1 MATIYGYVRISTKT
15 QSIDRQIQNI
25 KNEYPDVIIV
35 QEVYTGKTI
44 IRPQWQKLL
53 NSVKSGDTIVFDAV
67 SRMSRNA
74 DEGVATYFDLFN
86 NGVSL
91 VFLKEPY
98 INTEVYAENIKDR
111 LALQGTDEDEIFKGL
126 NNYFRKLAIRQIR
139 IAFEQAEKEIQY
151 TSQRTKEGIAIARL
165 NGKHIGGQKGV
176 THITKKQKDSMKAIQ
191 KYSKEFD
198 GSLSDKDCMKL
209 IGISHNSFYKYKQ
222 AIRDTVIEEALQ
234 EAGKVNVYL

>member
-1 MATIYGYVRISTKT
+1 MKDNTIYGYVRISTKS

-25 KNEYPDVIIV
+25 KNEYPDAVIV

-53 NSVKSGDTIVFDAV
+53 NRVKSGDTIVFDAV

-165 NGKHIGGQKGV
+165 NGKQIGGQKGV
-176 THITKKQKDSMKAIQ
+176 TYITKKQKDSMKAIQ

-198 GSLSDKDCMKL
+198 GSLSDVDCIKL
-209 IGISHNSFYKYKQ
+209 IGISRNSFYKYKQ

-234 EAGKVNVYL
+234 ESKKS

>member
-1 MATIYGYVRISTKT
+1 MNTIYGYVRISTKR

-25 KNEYPDVIIV
+25 KNEYPDAIIV
-35 QEVYTGKTI
+35 LEVYTGKTI

-53 NSVKSGDTIVFDAV
+53 NRVKSGDTIVFDAV

-86 NGVSL
+86 RGVSL

-139 IAFEQAEKEIQY
+139 IAFEQAEKEIQN
-151 TSQRTKEGIAIARL
+151 TSQRTKEGITIARL
-165 NGKHIGGQKGV
+165 NGKSIGRHKGA
-176 THITKKQKDSMKAIQ
+176 TYITKKQKDAMKAIQ
-191 KYSKEFD
+191 KYSKDFD
-198 GSLSDKDCMKL
+198 GGLNDADCIKL
-209 IGISHNSFYKYKQ
+209 IGISRNSFYKYKQ
-222 AIRDTVIEEALQ
+222 AIRHTVIEEALQ
-234 EAGKVNVYL
+234 ESRKS

>member
-1 MATIYGYVRISTKT
+1 MNTIYGYVRISTKN
-15 QSIDRQIQNI
+15 QSIYRQIQNI
-25 KNEYPDVIIV
+25 KNEYPEAIIV

-53 NSVKSGDTIVFDAV
+53 NRVKSGDTIVFDAV

-139 IAFEQAEKEIQY
+139 IAFEQAEKEIQH

-165 NGKHIGGQKGV
+165 NGKSIGRQKGA
-176 THITKKQKDSMKAIQ
+176 TYITKKQKDAMKAIQ
-191 KYSKEFD
+191 KYSKDFD
-198 GSLSDKDCMKL
+198 GVLSDVDCIKL
-209 IGISHNSFYKYKQ
+209 IGISRNSFYKYKQ
-222 AIRDTVIEEALQ
+222 AIRHTVIEEALQ
-234 EAGKVNVYL
+234 ESRKS

>member
-1 MATIYGYVRISTKT
+1 MNTIYGYVRISTKR

-25 KNEYPDVIIV
+25 KNEYPDAIIV
-35 QEVYTGKTI
+35 LEVYTGKTI

-53 NSVKSGDTIVFDAV
+53 NKVKSGDTIVFDAV

-86 NGVSL
+86 KGVSL

-139 IAFEQAEKEIQY
+139 IAFEQAEKEIQN

-165 NGKHIGGQKGV
+165 NGKSIGRHKGA
-176 THITKKQKDSMKAIQ
+176 TYITKKQKDAMKAIQ
-191 KYSKEFD
+191 KYSKDFD
-198 GSLSDKDCMKL
+198 GGLNDADCIKL
-209 IGISHNSFYKYKQ
+209 IGISRNSFYKYKQ
-222 AIRDTVIEEALQ
+222 AIRHTVIEEALQ
-234 EAGKVNVYL
+234 ESRKS

>member
-1 MATIYGYVRISTKT
+1 MNTIYGYVRISTKN
-15 QSIDRQIQNI
+15 QSIYRQIQNI
-25 KNEYPDVIIV
+25 KNEYPDAIIV

-53 NSVKSGDTIVFDAV
+53 NRVKSGDTIVFDAV

-139 IAFEQAEKEIQY
+139 IAFEQAEKEIQQ

-165 NGKHIGGQKGV
+165 NGKSIGRQKGA
-176 THITKKQKDSMKAIQ
+176 TYITKKQKDAMKAIQ
-191 KYSKEFD
+191 KYSKDFD
-198 GSLSDKDCMKL
+198 GVLSDVDCIKL
-209 IGISHNSFYKYKQ
+209 IGISRNSFYKYKQ
-222 AIRDTVIEEALQ
+222 AIRHTVIEEALQ
-234 EAGKVNVYL
+234 ESRKS